1 MRAPLDS
8 SHPAETNGRGE
19 KERRGRRRSRGRE
32 GWRWSRRATLPTVVH
47 RISFW
52 SSACEQIALFVVSP
66 RSLSLWL
73 SMPLT
78 LLAVVVIVVAVI
90 VVAAAMPKAGGRPIQ
105 YADTRANTSYAPA
118 ALFTVHNNPLEAKS
132 ARPLSLLPLPL
143 PQLLPQLLSTQQ
155 QTHVTIWQ
163 SFSITLP
170 YDSRRTKQK
179 QLCELRIATSP
190 LAETALKST
199 RIYCTYNTIIII
211 Q

>member
-32 GWRWSRRATLPTVVH
+32 GWGWSRRATLPTVVH

-52 SSACEQIALFVVSP
+52 SSACEQIALFVVSA

-78 LLAVVVIVVAVI
+78 LLAVVVIVVAVIVAVI

-132 ARPLSLLPLPL
+132 ARPLSLLPLP
-143 PQLLPQLLSTQQ
+143 QLLSTQQ

-179 QLCELRIATSP
+179 QRCELRIATSFFP
-190 LAETALKST
+190 GRLCL
-199 RIYCTYNTIIII
+199 RVN
-211 Q
+211 

>member
-1 MRAPLDS
+1 MEQASNTADC
-8 SHPAETNGRGE
+8 
-19 KERRGRRRSRGRE
+19 RS
-32 GWRWSRRATLPTVVH
+32 

-66 RSLSLWL
+66 RSLSLLL

-90 VVAAAMPKAGGRPIQ
+90 IVIVVAAMPKAGGRPIQ

-132 ARPLSLLPLPL
+132 ARPLSSLPLPLPL
-143 PQLLPQLLSTQQ
+143 PQLLPQWLSTQQ

-163 SFSITLP
+163 SFSITLLTTV
-170 YDSRRTKQK
+170 DAQNKNNVVS
-179 QLCELRIATSP
+179 CELRRLSS
-190 LAETALKST
+190 LADSASEST
-199 RIYCTYNTIIII
+199 RIHIQYTI
-211 Q
+211 

>member
-8 SHPAETNGRGE
+8 SHPTETNARGE
-19 KERRGRRRSRGRE
+19 KGRRGRRRSRGRE

-66 RSLSLWL
+66 RSLSLLL

-132 ARPLSLLPLPL
+132 ARPLSLLPLP
-143 PQLLPQLLSTQQ
+143 QLLSTQQ

-163 SFSITLP
+163 SLSITLP

-179 QLCELRIATSP
+179 QRCELRIATSFFP
-190 LAETALKST
+190 GRLCLEV
-199 RIYCTYNTIIII
+199 N
-211 Q
+211 